1 MIAQKIKK
9 QIFVKWMAS
18 RKANTDNRFPKSD
31 KKLKIITS
39 SEKLMLISLSYISH
53 ILLIY
58 NLNHRKMHNL
68 SLQIYNIFTLLV
80 YNLQASELNYSL
92 QIYKIL
98 P

>member
-1 MIAQKIKK
+1 
-9 QIFVKWMAS
+9 MAS
-18 RKANTDNRFPKSD
+18 RKANTDNSFPKSD

-68 SLQIYNIFTLLV
+68 SPQHFHSVSLQSTSFRAKLQST
-80 YNLQASELNYSL
+80 NLQDYALKKCSL
-92 QIYKIL
+92 QAIWG
-98 P
+98 